1 MTLIHDINNII
12 FNMSMSQQLAYLHIS
27 GSFFILLSLFSIINI
42 IYDDYL
48 IIKLNLEIRLP
59 KIAKYLKI
67 RRKFK
72 KLLFLFFTK
81 FLT

>member
-1 MTLIHDINNII
+1 
-12 FNMSMSQQLAYLHIS
+12 MSKILAYLYIS
-27 GSFFILLSLFSIINI
+27 SSFFILLSLFSIIKI
-42 IYDDYL
+42 IYGDYL

-72 KLLFLFFTK
+72 KLLF
-81 FLT
+81 FLLNFLLSIFYYN

>member
-72 KLLFLFFTK
+72 KLLFLFFKCCT
-81 FLT
+81 